1 METLMSDANG
11 SPATCKA
18 VIIHG
23 VGRASVAEL
32 PIPAVGPGDVAIEVA
47 YTGICR
53 TDLEI
58 VEGTLGYYKDQIARY
73 PIVPGHEVSG
83 RVAVAGPE
91 VTHLAVGDAVVIEC
105 IQGCGICYS
114 CCGAFP
120 IGCEHRAEL
129 GVIGRDGG
137 YSEILVT
144 PARFVHRVPS
154 SLNLQQACL
163 CEPLAVALKGLR
175 RLASAWVAAPD
186 AKTCAVV
193 GAGPL
198 GRLCAMVLAHR
209 GQAVTLFDQDARR
222 LSGVQSPI
230 ATSQSL
236 ERLGDFDVLVEATGE
251 QPALEAVLGTSR
263 AGATILLLGLPYANA
278 VFSFERIVAYDKVV
292 VGSVGSDTGDFV
304 EALELLPELD
314 TTSFT
319 QTVLPLADFKKGWD
333 FARTRSHLKVLLAPR
348 SV

>member
-1 METLMSDANG
+1 METLLSNTHYPG
-11 SPATCKA
+11 ATCKA

-23 VGRASVAEL
+23 AGKASVAEL

-58 VEGTLGYYKDQIARY
+58 FEGTLGYYKDQIAQY

-83 RVAVAGPE
+83 RVAVAGSA
-91 VTHLAVGDAVVIEC
+91 VTDLAVGDAVVVEC
-105 IQGCGICYS
+105 IQGCGICHS
-114 CCGAFP
+114 CCRAFP
-120 IGCEHRAEL
+120 IGCDHRAEL
-129 GVIGRDGG
+129 GVIGRNGG

-144 PARFVHRVPS
+144 PARFVHRVPP
-154 SLNLQQACL
+154 SLDLQQACL
-163 CEPLAVALKGLR
+163 CEPLAVALKGLG
-175 RLASAWVAAPD
+175 RLARAWPAAPE
-186 AKTCAVV
+186 AKACAVV

-209 GQAVTLFDQDARR
+209 GHSVTLLDQDARR
-222 LSGVQSPI
+222 LSGVQPPI

-236 ERLGDFDVLVEATGE
+236 ARLGDFDALIEATGE
-251 QPALEAVLGTSR
+251 QPALAQVLRTSR
-263 AGATILLLGLPYANA
+263 AGATILLLGLPYAA
-278 VFSFERIVAYDKVV
+278 ASFSFERIVAYDKVI
-292 VGSVGSDTGDFV
+292 VGSVGSDAGDFV

-319 QTVLPLADFKKGWD
+319 QTVLPLEDFQKGWD
-333 FARTRSHLKVLLAPR
+333 FARTRSHLKVLLAPG